1 MPGRIVI
8 AILLPCA
15 LTAQDRI
22 EAPSAADLAKQ
33 IAGLNAVIEKLERRV
48 DELESRL
55 SSAAAA
61 EPPTTKPTVQNEE
74 AAEQPHEP
82 APAKQAAVPAPNVV
96 SNFLRGTSVNFM
108 VDGYYGYNFNSP
120 IGRVNRLRAYD
131 VLSNAFSLNQA
142 DAVFENAP
150 DLKNGKRWGLRLDL
164 QFGQA
169 TETLQAN
176 AANEPRPEIYR
187 NIFQAYGTYIVPV
200 GSGLTLDF
208 GKFASSLGM
217 EGNFTQDDMNYSRS
231 YWFNFLPFYH
241 MGIRANYQISKSVA
255 LNYWV
260 VNGTQQTEPFNN
272 FKDQFFGFTI
282 QPAKS
287 VTWNVNYYLG
297 QEHPDVVF
305 FPNSTNPNLPTLQG
319 EPFLPIPN
327 APKGKLHIFDS
338 YVTWKTTPK
347 LTLAM
352 EADYVIERLY
362 TNSAPSETWGGA
374 GYLRYQFFP
383 RWAIAGRAE
392 YLEDGG
398 GFSAA

>member
-8 AILLPCA
+8 AILLPCV
-15 LTAQDRI
+15 LTAQDKI

-61 EPPTTKPTVQNEE
+61 EAPATKPGAQKEE
-74 AAEQPHEP
+74 AAELPT
-82 APAKQAAVPAPNVV
+82 KQAAAPEPNVV

-108 VDGYYGYNFNSP
+108 VDGYYGYNFNYP

-231 YWFNFLPFYH
+231 
-241 MGIRANYQISKSVA
+241 
-255 LNYWV
+255 
-260 VNGTQQTEPFNN
+260 
-272 FKDQFFGFTI
+272 
-282 QPAKS
+282 
-287 VTWNVNYYLG
+287 
-297 QEHPDVVF
+297 
-305 FPNSTNPNLPTLQG
+305 
-319 EPFLPIPN
+319 
-327 APKGKLHIFDS
+327 
-338 YVTWKTTPK
+338 
-347 LTLAM
+347 
-352 EADYVIERLY
+352 
-362 TNSAPSETWGGA
+362 
-374 GYLRYQFFP
+374 
-383 RWAIAGRAE
+383 
-392 YLEDGG
+392 
-398 GFSAA
+398 